1 MSKLNVHEKYFQ
13 TITERRIP
21 YFDFL
26 RGIAIIMVC
35 AIHTFGQCYNL
46 ESVSFFAVA
55 VRQIMNC
62 AVPIFC
68 ASSAYFFI
76 DRDFCGSNYACFLK
90 KQIIRVYVPLL
101 FCSIPYFILDLKN
114 GNELWKA
121 VLNLF
126 FCGYSVYYFV
136 ALIIQFYVLLPLFQ
150 KIRIFRNIFFGFV
163 ITLAWV
169 FVYIYFID
177 PIVTLPSV
185 MYGGPIFCFWVYFAL
200 GSFLKENSIVAL
212 KGRIVTIIFIVLFLV
227 LSICESFFLMNKT
240 QSLGGTGLKPS
251 AVLFSSTVVFA
262 LYGFRLE
269 KKYKQNFITKTVEL
283 LGKYSYGIYLTHLFA
298 LTVFNK
304 LLKFIFKNIILTGGG
319 DWLFLTLAILILDF
333 AVLFVV
339 RKIFPKQAHLL
350 LGV

>member
-1 MSKLNVHEKYFQ
+1 MAELNVPGKCFY
-13 TITERRIP
+13 TVTGKRIP

-46 ESVSFFAVA
+46 KSVSFIAV
-55 VRQIMNC
+55 VLRQVMNC

-68 ASSAYFFI
+68 VSSAYFLI
-76 DRDFCGSNYACFLK
+76 DRDLSGSNYACFLK
-90 KQIIRVYVPLL
+90 KQIVRVYIPLI
-101 FCSIPYFILDLKN
+101 FCSLPYFVLDLKN
-114 GNELWKA
+114 GNEIWKA
-121 VLNLF
+121 VLKLF

-150 KIRIFRNIFFGFV
+150 KIRIFRNIFFGLAL
-163 ITLAWV
+163 TLTWV
-169 FVYIYFID
+169 FVYIYFVD
-177 PIVTLPSV
+177 SVVTLPSV
-185 MYGGPIFCFWVYFAL
+185 LYGGPIFCFWVYFAL
-200 GSFLKENSIVAL
+200 GSFLKENSVVAL
-212 KGRIVTIIFIVLFLV
+212 RKRIAVIIFAVLFLV
-227 LSICESFFLMNKT
+227 LSICESFFLINKT

>member
-1 MSKLNVHEKYFQ
+1 MPELNVHEKDIK
-13 TITERRIP
+13 TITERIP

-68 ASSAYFFI
+68 ASSAYFFV

-90 KQIIRVYVPLL
+90 KQIVRVYVPLL

-114 GNELWKA
+114 GNELWKS
-121 VLNLF
+121 VLNLL

-150 KIRIFRNIFFGFV
+150 KIRIFRNIFFSFS

-177 PIVTLPSV
+177 PVLTLPSV
-185 MYGGPIFCFWVYFAL
+185 LYGGPIFCFWVYFAL
-200 GSFLKENSIVAL
+200 GSFLKENSVVVL
-212 KGRIVTIIFIVLFLV
+212 KKRIVIIIFAVLFLA
-227 LSICESFFLMNKT
+227 LSIGESFFLMDKT

-262 LYGFRLE
+262 LYGFKLE

-304 LLKFIFKNIILTGGG
+304 IQKLLLKNTILAGG
-319 DWLFLTLAILILDF
+319 DWLFLTLSILILDF

>member
-1 MSKLNVHEKYFQ
+1 
-13 TITERRIP
+13 
-21 YFDFL
+21 
-26 RGIAIIMVC
+26 
-35 AIHTFGQCYNL
+35 
-46 ESVSFFAVA
+46 
-55 VRQIMNC
+55 MNC

-76 DRDFCGSNYACFLK
+76 DRDFCGSNYARFLK

-121 VLNLF
+121 VLNLL

-212 KGRIVTIIFIVLFLV
+212 KSRIVTIIFIVLFLV

-283 LGKYSYGIYLTHLFA
+283 LGKYSYGIYLHIFLHLQ
-298 LTVFNK
+298 
-304 LLKFIFKNIILTGGG
+304 
-319 DWLFLTLAILILDF
+319 FLINF
-333 AVLFVV
+333 
-339 RKIFPKQAHLL
+339 
-350 LGV
+350 

>member
-1 MSKLNVHEKYFQ
+1 MPELNVHEKDIK
-13 TITERRIP
+13 TITERIP

-68 ASSAYFFI
+68 ASSAYFFV

-90 KQIIRVYVPLL
+90 KQIVRVYVPLL

-114 GNELWKA
+114 GNELWKS
-121 VLNLF
+121 VLNLL

-150 KIRIFRNIFFGFV
+150 KIRIFRNIFFSFS

-177 PIVTLPSV
+177 PVLTLPSV
-185 MYGGPIFCFWVYFAL
+185 LYGGPIFCFWVYFAL
-200 GSFLKENSIVAL
+200 GSFLKENSVVVL
-212 KGRIVTIIFIVLFLV
+212 KKRIVIIIFAVLFLA
-227 LSICESFFLMNKT
+227 LSIGESFFLMDKT

-251 AVLFSSTVVFA
+251 AVIFSSIVVFA
-262 LYGFRLE
+262 LYGFKLE

-304 LLKFIFKNIILTGGG
+304 IQKLLLKNTILAGGG
-319 DWLFLTLAILILDF
+319 DWLFLTLSILILDF